1 MPRKKISRPET
12 RAGDDIFDAE
22 PGDYCYYLNI
32 SNRPA
37 FAEIK
42 KVFTE
47 NDILV
52 LHLICQ
58 TEFKYLNVPAKIC
71 SFEEKNLK
79 GKKRYDLCPEVYS
92 VK

>member
-1 MPRKKISRPET
+1 MARKKIVKPET
-12 RAGDDIFDAE
+12 RTGDNIFDAA
-22 PGDYCYYLNI
+22 PGDYCYYLSI
-32 SNRPA
+32 SNKPA

-58 TEFKYLNVPAKIC
+58 TDFKFLNVPAKIC
-71 SFEEKNLK
+71 AFDEKSLK
-79 GKKRYDLCPEVYS
+79 GKKRHELCPEVYN